1 MKIFRLHREQLV
13 RRPLRDVF
21 DFFARPENLAVITPP
36 WLGFRILTP
45 SPILMKKGT
54 VIDYSIRVMG
64 VRVRWQSLISAYD
77 PFRGFTDEQL
87 KGPYSFWHHT
97 HDFAETDWG
106 TLITDEIQY
115 AMPLGPIG
123 QIGQK
128 LIVQRQL
135 EEIFHHRSRV
145 IERIFGPQN
154 GSRYS
159 FRDFGEVKSE
169 TKSGKRARS

>member
-1 MKIFRLHREQLV
+1 MTIFRLQREQLV
-13 RRPLRDVF
+13 RQPLHDVF
-21 DFFARPENLAVITPP
+21 EFFARPENLAVITPP

-54 VIDYSIRVMG
+54 VIDYSMRVMG

-77 PFRGFTDEQL
+77 PLHSFTDEQL

-97 HDFAETDWG
+97 HDFSETDGG

-115 AMPLGPIG
+115 AMPFGLIG

-128 LIVQRQL
+128 LIVQRRL
-135 EEIFHHRSRV
+135 EEIFRHRARV
-145 IERIFGPQN
+145 IERIFDSQDGH
-154 GSRYS
+154 
-159 FRDFGEVKSE
+159 
-169 TKSGKRARS
+169 